1 ITLETRWAMKKAAAP
16 SILAVIL
23 LAVAVIAEAQQ
34 PKKIPRIGY
43 LGAASPTRGR
53 REAFREGLHDLGYV
67 EGKNIFIDYR
77 YAEGKP
83 DRLAALA
90 AELVR
95 RKVDVIVTASPAST
109 RSAKQAT
116 STIPIVMA
124 FDDDPVG
131 SGFASSLARPGGN

>member
-1 ITLETRWAMKKAAAP
+1 MKNCFYFFLIIAFLGGAA
-16 SILAVIL
+16 
-23 LAVAVIAEAQQ
+23 IAEAQQ
-34 PKKIPRIGY
+34 TKKIPRIGY

-53 REAFREGLHDLGYV
+53 REAIRQGLRELGYV
-67 EGKNIFIDYR
+67 EGKNIFIEYR

-83 DRLAALA
+83 DRLPALA

-95 RKVDVIVTASPAST
+95 LKVDVIVTASSQAT

-116 STIPIVMA
+116 STIPIVMT

-131 SGFASSLARPGGN
+131 SGFAASLARPGGNITGLSTLF